1 MASEIRPDVETSNAE
16 QDGKRIDEFYQ
27 YVTGP
32 KEEPPFS
39 YYSIRTR
46 HLDSCAF
53 RLNGPL
59 TPCSCCVGSMTFAT
73 ADNVVSSMLQ
83 QPGPKE
89 NITRVLAEMPRPSM
103 FGLNKLARMFC
114 LTTNKAAFSASF
126 GTGDDGEGSRH
137 SNVLWGTNG
146 LVSRTLGYWKDGI
159 VSMFDYIRQL
169 RSDLKKGKEKN
180 KVLQD
185 ALNAS
190 EMKRKAVEAAME
202 KKEREFNER
211 ASIRAC
217 GEDAFGSGR
226 RSTRRHPH
234 REAGQ
239 AESPAQPSRPDAE
252 PRQGRTSALSQG
264 SGHGQLP
271 PLPPRRHE
279 ASQCGHA

>member
-1 MASEIRPDVETSNAE
+1 MASEIHPDVEASNAE
-16 QDGKRIDEFYQ
+16 QDGKRVDEFYQ

-32 KEEPPFS
+32 KEEPPFRN
-39 YYSIRTR
+39 YSIRTR

-73 ADNVVSSMLQ
+73 ADNVVSGMLQ

-89 NITRVLAEMPRPSM
+89 NITRTLAEMPRPSM
-103 FGLNKLARMFC
+103 FGLNNLARMFG

-137 SNVLWGTNG
+137 ANVLWGTNG

-159 VSMFDYIRQL
+159 VSMFDYIGKL
-169 RSDLKKGKEKN
+169 RSDLKKEKEKYN
-180 KVLQD
+180 ILQD

-190 EMKRKAVEAAME
+190 ETKRKAVEAAME

-211 ASIRAC
+211 ASIRALAARMRAAAHAAAR
-217 GEDAFGSGR
+217 GDTPIGRGWSGR
-226 RSTRRHPH
+226 KPGAT
-234 REAGQ
+234 
-239 AESPAQPSRPDAE
+239 ESA
-252 PRQGRTSALSQG
+252 
-264 SGHGQLP
+264 
-271 PLPPRRHE
+271 
-279 ASQCGHA
+279 